1 MVKTQKIHYFQ
12 LLINLLFIET
22 KRKINI
28 LIPVS
33 YHSHSFFSAAILY
46 LDLYSYRKHI
56 IVTTTC
62 DKKFSHM

>member
-28 LIPVS
+28 LIPL
-33 YHSHSFFSAAILY
+33 HSLFTAAILY